1 MVLGELIRAERQGA
15 GSGQEKSGRFL
26 HRHREMFV
34 IKREAGR
41 LFLAV
46 LEQSSRPFSL
56 PRDPHSS
63 RGGETKETDLD
74 KAAGFRL

>member
-15 GSGQEKSGRFL
+15 GSGREKSGRFW

-34 IKREAGR
+34 IKREAGGSFWR
-41 LFLAV
+41 YWNNPLA
-46 LEQSSRPFSL
+46 LSL
-56 PRDPHSS
+56 SLVTHIPA
-63 RGGETKETDLD
+63 GGGTKETDLD